1 MLGDM
6 NRDIDSDRDA
16 TPAEQLIRRLIA
28 ADVEAVRVLVEQ
40 AETSDVPAV
49 LTAAALVVPSWRPLL
64 TRAAA
69 TAETTRDRQ
78 LVAIAAAHL
87 DGDTGRALVLAR
99 DHLAAY
105 PNSLLV
111 AHIAAASTNSE
122 REPTP

>member
-1 MLGDM
+1 MLCDM
-6 NRDIDSDRDA
+6 DRDMD
-16 TPAEQLIRRLIA
+16 TTLAEQLIRRLIA
-28 ADVEAVRVLVEQ
+28 GDGEAIRVLVEQ
-40 AETSDVPAV
+40 AETSDSPAV

-87 DGDTGRALVLAR
+87 GGDTDRALLLAR

-111 AHIAAASTNSE
+111 AHIAAASTNTE